1 MRCAWRCYSSVKA
14 RERLAK
20 SCVVSL
26 RSPSTSTRQPDARAN
41 GPYGATVGGL
51 DGAARAIGGLPP

>member
-1 MRCAWRCYSSVKA
+1 VKA